1 MEAIILAGGL
11 GTRLREVVKEIPKP
25 MAPVNKKPFLE
36 YIIKY
41 LKAQGIKKVVLA
53 VGYKWE
59 VIRNY
64 FGTEYGGMTLE
75 YSVEE
80 EQLGTGGAIKQ
91 ALEKC
96 TVDNVFIINGD
107 TYFNVDL
114 KRMLQHHEEVKA
126 NLTIATKKMYEFE
139 RYGKIEC
146 KKGRIIKFEEKKFNI
161 EGNINGGIYICE
173 RTLLE
178 LVQEIKFSF
187 EKDIME
193 SFVNQCYFSAF
204 ESEAYFMD
212 IGIPEDYK
220 QFQLDVQNEEEVIV

>member
-1 MEAIILAGGL
+1 MEAIVLAGGL
-11 GTRLREVVKEIPKP
+11 GTRLREVVKDIPKP
-25 MAPVNKKPFLE
+25 MAPVNNKPFLE
-36 YIIKY
+36 YILKY
-41 LKAQGIKKVVLA
+41 LKVQGIKKVVLA

-59 VIRNY
+59 VIRDY
-64 FGTEYGGMTLE
+64 FGTEYEGITLE

-96 TVDNVFIINGD
+96 ADDNVFIINGD

-114 KRMLQHHEEVKA
+114 RSMLRHHEQVKA
-126 NLTIATKKMYEFE
+126 NLTIATKRMYEFE

-146 KKGRIIKFEEKKFNI
+146 KNNRIVKFEEKRFNV

-173 RTLLE
+173 RTLLD
-178 LVQEIKFSF
+178 LGQKIKFSF

-193 SFVNQCYFSAF
+193 RFVNERYFSAF
-204 ESEAYFMD
+204 ESDAYFMD

-220 QFQLDVQNEEEVIV
+220 QFQLDFQSEQR